1 MKKIP
6 NIRWRK
12 KDETALRK
20 EINRFNR
27 ELSKAQKQTPELADI
42 IPKKLNFKEVKSGIQ
57 TRKDLKNFMST
68 SALATSKTLTTPYAN
83 EKGLLLTQY
92 DVEKAKYNVSVINKR
107 RATERK
113 KYKPSAERGTLG
125 TIRQTGLAPRKLNL
139 NKDISNWKKFSESLE
154 REARGKFTE
163 DRANNY
169 KDNYIKAIYQQM
181 PEGEL
186 RKVLLNMVNDT
197 PASNLYDAFYVNP
210 DLNID
215 YVYDPIEANRKM
227 VNIINSFSEILDI
240 EAPDLSDYEF
250 EEPDIYIPPEPTQ
263 YDE

>member
-20 EINRFNR
+20 EIRRFNR
-27 ELSKAQKQTPELADI
+27 ELTKAQKIMPELADI
-42 IPKKLNFKEVKSGIQ
+42 MPKKLSFKEVISSIQ

-68 SALATSKTLTTPYAN
+68 SAMATSKSLSTPYAN
-83 EKGLLLTQY
+83 EKGLLITQY
-92 DVEKAKYNVSVINKR
+92 DVEKARYNVSVINKR
-107 RATERK
+107 RASERK
-113 KYKPSAERGTLG
+113 KYHPSAERGTLG

-163 DRANNY
+163 ERANSY

-181 PEGEL
+181 PKGEL
-186 RKVLLNMVNDT
+186 RKTLLNMVNNT
-197 PASNLYDAFYVNP
+197 PAGNLYDAFYVNP

-215 YVYDPIEANRKM
+215 YVYDPIEADKKM
-227 VNIINSFSEILDI
+227 VNIINSLSDELDI
-240 EAPDLSDYEF
+240 EPPDLSEYEF
-250 EEPDIYIPPEPTQ
+250 EDPDIYIPPEPTQ

>member
-1 MKKIP
+1 MAKIP

-20 EINRFNR
+20 EISRFNR
-27 ELSKAQKQTPELADI
+27 ELAKAKKLTPELADI
-42 IPKKLNFKEVKSGIQ
+42 MPKKLKFKDVKSSIQ
-57 TRKDLKNFMST
+57 TRKDLKNFMAT
-68 SALATSKTLTTPYAN
+68 SARANSKSLSTPYAN
-83 EKGLLLTQY
+83 DKGLVITQY
-92 DVEKAKYNVSVINKR
+92 DVDKAKYNVSVINKR
-107 RATERK
+107 RASERR

-139 NKDISNWKKFSESLE
+139 NKDITNWKKFSESLE

-163 DRANNY
+163 DRANRY

-186 RKVLLNMVNDT
+186 RKTLLNMVNDI
-197 PASNLYDAFYVNP
+197 PASEIYDAFYIRP
-210 DLNID
+210 DLNIE
-215 YVYDPIEANRKM
+215 YVYDPIEASRKM
-227 VNIINSFSEILDI
+227 VNIINSLSDIAEI
-240 EAPDLSDYEF
+240 EPPDLSEYEF

>member
-27 ELSKAQKQTPELADI
+27 ELSRAMKRTPELAGI
-42 IPKKLNFKEVKSGIQ
+42 MPKKLNFKDVQSSVQ
-57 TRKDLKNFMST
+57 TRKDLKNFMAT
-68 SALATSKTLTTPYAN
+68 SALATSKSLSTPYAN
-83 EKGLLLTQY
+83 EKGLVLTQY

-107 RATERK
+107 RASERK

-139 NKDISNWKKFSESLE
+139 NKDISNWRKFSESLE

-163 DRANNY
+163 ARANTY

-181 PEGEL
+181 PQGEL
-186 RKVLLNMVNDT
+186 RKTLLNMVENMN
-197 PASNLYDAFYVNP
+197 ASEMYDAFYVAP
-210 DLNID
+210 ELNIE

-227 VNIINSFSEILDI
+227 VNIINSFSDILGI

-250 EEPDIYIPPEPTQ
+250 EEPDIYVPPEPTQ